1 MIAAIV
7 PAAGRSQ
14 RMGRPKLILPVGGE
28 TVIAR
33 VVAALVAGG
42 AGPVLVVVPPASAS
56 GAIILAEEAERAG
69 AAVAVAPEHPADM
82 RASIE
87 LGIGRLDRGLAPD
100 AVLIAPGD
108 SLGITPAL
116 VARVIEQRAKAEPR
130 AIVVPVYRGRRGH
143 PIALPWCLAT
153 EVKSLP
159 MGVGLNA
166 LVARHAADLVEFE
179 VDEPG
184 TVADLDTPEDYR
196 HWTGGRRPMRS

>member
-69 AAVAVAPEHPADM
+69 AAVVVAPERPADM

-87 LGIGRLDRGLAPD
+87 LGLGRLDRGPAPD

-116 VARVIEQRAKAEPR
+116 VARVVEQRAKVEPR

-184 TVADLDTPEDYR
+184 AVADLDTPEDYR
-196 HWTGGRRPMRS
+196 HWTGATQGRSW